1 MTAVDPRRS
10 PLGNLPDGV
19 PRMML
24 LDLFCGAGGAAVGY
38 HRAGFDVVGVDI
50 NPQPNYPFEFVM
62 ADAIEQFHEL
72 VHHFGP
78 DAIHASPPCQAF
90 VSLRKMWNAKDHPN
104 LLAPVRDL
112 LIAAGRPYVI
122 ENVPGSPIRAS
133 VMLCGSQ
140 FGLGTEDA
148 ELRRHRYFETN
159 WTVGL
164 VPPCSH
170 GWLTRKTI
178 TVVGH
183 AHGHLNDL
191 RQRTI
196 GVYCQDFSTEDRKRA
211 MGIDWMNGRELSQA
225 VPPAYTEYIGER
237 LMGFLSAKDVGGA

>member
-1 MTAVDPRRS
+1 MR
-10 PLGNLPDGV
+10 
-19 PRMML
+19 L

-38 HRAGFDVVGVDI
+38 QRAGFEVIGVDHVA
-50 NPQPNYPFEFVM
+50 QPHYPFEFVM
-62 ADAIEQFHEL
+62 ADVVEQFHEL
-72 VHHFGP
+72 VRHFAP

-112 LIAAGRPYVI
+112 LIAAGRAYVI

-140 FGLGTEDA
+140 FGLGTKDA

-164 VPPCSH
+164 VPPCFH
-170 GWLTRKTI
+170 GWLARKTI

-183 AHGHLNDL
+183 ANGRLNDL
-191 RQRTI
+191 RLEQRQRVI
-196 GVYCQDFSTEDRKRA
+196 GVYGGHGRDRRRSYSCLDFSTEDRKRA